1 MYSTFARTQ
10 SAFTAAILI
19 TLALSL
25 TPDRYLGW
33 TNDIAEII
41 RVPTR
46 PFSHLGI
53 VMGNWLRPPTSF
65 DSDVPEESKEYV
77 DHLKSERDKFMQLYA
92 AEQMEVAS
100 LRQTLEQIQR
110 VPIEARRPLRL
121 LGASIT
127 AHSPTDRFGPVQ
139 LNRGSRAGVTPGDI
153 AVYNGVYLVGRIS
166 DVSTFGSTLVPLT
179 NVATGLMLVKITPP
193 DTRDISV
200 LNLVQLQPN
209 GDGTFIAD
217 VESGFDIEVG
227 YEAILSDR
235 TWPDAAR
242 SMVIGTVASIDP
254 IDDQPLR
261 NRIVIKPR
269 FHVSE
274 LSRVTLKLEQEEQE
288 AGSLAE
294 VGVGSESGGGG
305 DP

>member
-10 SAFTAAILI
+10 TTFAAAIFI
-19 TLALSL
+19 TLALSF
-25 TPDRYLGW
+25 TPERYLGW
-33 TNDIAEII
+33 TSDFAEII

-53 VMGNWLRPPTSF
+53 ILGNWLRPPKYF
-65 DSDVPEESKEYV
+65 DSDVPEEAKEYV
-77 DHLKSERDKFMQLYA
+77 DHLKLERDKFMQLYA

-100 LRQTLEQIQR
+100 LRQTLEQLQR
-110 VPIEARRPLRL
+110 VPFETRRPLRL

-127 AHSPTDRFGPVQ
+127 AHSPTDRYGPVQ
-139 LNRGSRAGVTPGDI
+139 LNRGSRAGVSPGDI
-153 AVYNGVYLVGRIS
+153 ALYNGVYLVGRVS
-166 DVSTFGSTLVPLT
+166 DVSPFGSTLVPLT

-193 DTRDISV
+193 DTRDISE
-200 LNLVQLQPN
+200 LSIVQLQPI
-209 GDGTFIAD
+209 GDGTFSAD
-217 VESGFDIEVG
+217 VESGLDIQDG

-242 SMVIGTVASIDP
+242 SMVIGTVISIDP

-261 NRIVIKPR
+261 NRIVIQTR

-274 LSRVTLKLEQEEQE
+274 LSRVTLKLEQETSEP
-288 AGSLAE
+288 GSLA
-294 VGVGSESGGGG
+294 GVDDVSGGGG
-305 DP
+305 SDR

>member
-10 SAFTAAILI
+10 SAFAAAIFI
-19 TLALSL
+19 TLALSF
-25 TPDRYLGW
+25 TPERFLGW
-33 TNDIAEII
+33 TNDFAEII

-53 VMGNWLRPPTSF
+53 ILGNWLRPPESF
-65 DSDVPEESKEYV
+65 DSDVPEEAKEYV
-77 DHLKSERDKFMQLYA
+77 EHLKTERDKFMQLYA

-127 AHSPTDRFGPVQ
+127 AHSPTDSFGPVQ
-139 LNRGSRAGVTPGDI
+139 LNRGSRAGVTPGAI
-153 AVYNGVYLVGRIS
+153 GLYNGVYLVGRIS
-166 DVSTFGSTLVPLT
+166 DVSPFGSTLVPLT

-193 DTRDISV
+193 DTRDIGALS
-200 LNLVQLQPN
+200 LVQLQPN
-209 GDGTFIAD
+209 GDGTFVAD
-217 VESGFDIEVG
+217 VESGFDIQEG
-227 YEAILSDR
+227 YEAILTDH

-242 SMVIGTVASIDP
+242 SMVIGAVTSIDP

-261 NRIVIKPR
+261 NRIVIQPR

-274 LSRVTLKLEQEEQE
+274 LSRVTLKLEQEEKE
-288 AGSLAE
+288 AGSLS
-294 VGVGSESGGGG
+294 GSGGGGGG

>member
-10 SAFTAAILI
+10 SYFAAAILI
-19 TLALSL
+19 TLGLSF
-25 TPDRYLGW
+25 TPERYLGW
-33 TNDIAEII
+33 TNDFAEII

-53 VMGNWLRPPTSF
+53 ILGNWLRPPKSF
-65 DSDVPEESKEYV
+65 DPELPEETKEYV
-77 DHLKSERDKFMQLYA
+77 KHLKTERDKFMQLYA

-110 VPIEARRPLRL
+110 VPFESRRPMRL

-127 AHSPTDRFGPVQ
+127 AHSPTDSLGPVQ
-139 LNRGSRAGVTPGDI
+139 LNRGSRAGVTPGAI
-153 AVYNGVYLVGRIS
+153 ALYNGVYLVGRVS
-166 DVSTFGSTLVPLT
+166 DVSPFGSTLVPLT
-179 NVATGLMLVKITPP
+179 NVATGLMTVKITPP
-193 DTRDISV
+193 DTRDISE
-200 LNLVQLQPN
+200 LSLVQLQPI
-209 GDGTFIAD
+209 GDGTFVAD
-217 VESGFDIEVG
+217 VESETVIQTG

-242 SMVIGTVASIDP
+242 SMVIGVVTSIDP

-261 NRIVIKPR
+261 NRIVIQP
-269 FHVSE
+269 HILVSE
-274 LSRVTLKLEQEEQE
+274 LSRVTLKLEQEEDE
-288 AGSLAE
+288 ADSLA
-294 VGVGSESGGGG
+294 GV